1 MELLLVASEDPASEQ
16 YNWDI
21 DVEDG
26 ITKVVPEGAEE
37 DQEAS
42 VVAYLEKSTIPLME
56 ERGVDWTNYLNK
68 RVSLA
73 EIDTQI
79 RDNIKTYLETV
90 LYSPVYTA
98 QKGKLEVQMT
108 KLVINTGA

>member
-1 MELLLVASEDPASEQ
+1 MELLIVAAEDPEVER

-26 ITKVVPEGAEE
+26 MPLTVPEGSEE

-42 VVAYLEKSTIPLME
+42 IITYLETNTIPLMP
-56 ERGVDWTNYLNK
+56 ERGINWTGYLNK
-68 RVSLA
+68 RSSLA

-79 RDNIKTYLETV
+79 RENIKTYLDTV
-90 LYSPVYTA
+90 LFSPVYSTN
-98 QKGKLEVQMT
+98 QGKLEVHLA
-108 KLVINTGA
+108 KIIINTGA

>member
-1 MELLLVASEDPASEQ
+1 MELLIVASEDPSVEQ

-26 ITKVVPEGAEE
+26 VAVTVPEGAEE

-42 VVAYLEKSTIPLME
+42 IVAYLEKSTIPLME
-56 ERGVDWTNYLNK
+56 ERGVDWAGYLNK
-68 RVSLA
+68 RNSLA

-79 RDNIKTYLETV
+79 RDNIKTYLDTV
-90 LYSPVYTA
+90 LFSPVYSA
-98 QKGKLEVQMT
+98 QKGKLEVHLA
-108 KLVINTGA
+108 KVIINTGA

>member
-1 MELLLVASEDPASEQ
+1 MELLLVASEDPATER

-26 ITKVVPEGAEE
+26 IAKVVPEQAED
-37 DQEAS
+37 DQGAS
-42 VVAYLEKSTIPLME
+42 VVSYLEKSTIPLME
-56 ERGVDWTNYLNK
+56 ERGVDWPGFLNK
-68 RVSLA
+68 RNSLA
-73 EIDTQI
+73 EIDTQV
-79 RDNIKTYLETV
+79 RNNIKTYLDTV

-98 QKGKLEVQMT
+98 DKGKLDVHLA